1 MKRFHMADFSSWPM
15 TATALA
21 LGLVACGVFS
31 APAAAQN
38 YPERSGPNA
47 EQACQ
52 NDAYRF
58 CERFI
63 PDRGKTGACLRRN
76 KRQLSPECAS
86 FFGSRKKLRR
96 R

>member
-1 MKRFHMADFSSWPM
+1 MAGFRKTGFTSLS
-15 TATALA
+15 AAVFGLA
-21 LGLVACGVFS
+21 LLTADLGS
-31 APAAAQN
+31 APAAAQG
-38 YPERSGPNA
+38 YSDRPQMTA

-63 PDRGKTGACLRRN
+63 PDRNTTGACLRRN
-76 KRQLSPECAS
+76 KRLLSPDCRA
-86 FFGSRKKLRR
+86 FFTTRKLRR